1 MYFYIFAYRWYKNQF
16 HLTHTHKIQKYSNTM
31 YLPIYPFFMYWYTEV
46 SIINDSVNDKALWEA
61 LRSQW

>member
-1 MYFYIFAYRWYKNQF
+1 
-16 HLTHTHKIQKYSNTM
+16 M

-61 LRSQW
+61 LRSNGKEIRPWFLKPLYIKIGKDPGGHRGYY